1 MHFQQAQQRVSPQ
14 PFDILSIGI
23 SEHKVNPTGK
33 LERTCITPHAKAELD
48 PVAPLANLL
57 AHEIETH
64 RFSLMLHSGSVDS
77 GTCQQLLW
85 RSRVFFPNT
94 DKDNSGRSRQIE
106 SLLESVVK
114 ELPGWDKAK
123 DKHIGLF
130 RKTAAGNARAA
141 GAAPDEVNRYFGW
154 KSDVQSRFYASHHT
168 DLCLEAGITV
178 QAMLAGFD
186 RDSWK
191 QNHHLGR
198 AAVDVDEEW
207 CDALLPGL
215 SATAK
220 QSKLSVRKNELKDT
234 LLKLGQAFWQA
245 LPVKV
250 LKYDLNVVSGL
261 PRVQEVMQ
269 KDEYASFS
277 DRVLQAECDSMEQ
290 LHMMQEVPYLAKWQQ
305 ANYAKQDSQ
314 QVAHHATSISTGSSR
329 ARRQS

>member
-1 MHFQQAQQRVSPQ
+1 M
-14 PFDILSIGI
+14 
-23 SEHKVNPTGK
+23 
-33 LERTCITPHAKAELD
+33 
-48 PVAPLANLL
+48 
-57 AHEIETH
+57 
-64 RFSLMLHSGSVDS
+64 
-77 GTCQQLLW
+77 
-85 RSRVFFPNT
+85 
-94 DKDNSGRSRQIE
+94 
-106 SLLESVVK
+106 VK

-123 DKHIGLF
+123 DKHTGLF

-168 DLCLEAGITV
+168 EAGITV
-178 QAMLAGFD
+178 QAVLAGFD
-186 RDSWK
+186 KDSWK

-198 AAVDVDEEW
+198 AAVDVGEEW

-220 QSKLSVRKNELKDT
+220 QSKLSVRKSELKDT

-245 LPVKV
+245 LPIKV

-329 ARRQS
+329 ARGQSQLRSAEAAGTVSQEPAAKRQKIAHSAADKEQLMEAELEQLRSLRRHTELQLHIDTAGNAGAGSATRDSENKAAGVECTG